1 MVATR
6 QITPRDGDVMIL
18 VGTTKG
24 AFLLRSN
31 AARKRFEL
39 GGPHFAG
46 QSIYSLTLDQ
56 RGGNRRLYAGG
67 SSDHFGP
74 VLYTSDDLGKSWSD
88 RERMAVR
95 FPDDAG
101 AALARIWQ
109 IVPGREPGKV
119 YCGVEPAALFESN
132 DSGESW
138 SLVRGLWDHPHRP
151 QWQPGG
157 GGLCLHT
164 VIPDAVHPGRVFV
177 AISTGG
183 VYRTDD
189 GGATWQVRN
198 VGVRAEFMP
207 DKHPEFGQC
216 VHKIVQHPTF
226 PERLFLQNHWGLYR
240 SEDAADSWQDIANGV
255 PSDFGFAM
263 TMHPHDPETVYIVPI
278 ESDGFRCTPEGKLR
292 VYRTCDAGLS
302 WEPLTRGL
310 PQENA
315 LETVLR
321 DGMGADDL
329 NPAGIYFGTRS
340 GKVYGSPDGGASW
353 SVIADGLPPVLCVK
367 AVVIGDPLK
376 VRVPRPAARAKAKAP
391 AKGRVKAKAV
401 AKPKRAKAK
410 SSAKP
415 KSAKAK
421 SSPKPKR
428 AKAKPRATASRAKR
442 KSAGAKKKR

>member
-1 MVATR
+1 MVAIR

-31 AARKRFEL
+31 AARRRWEM
-39 GGPHFAG
+39 GGPHFPG
-46 QSIYSLTLDQ
+46 QKIHALALDQ
-56 RGGNRRLYAGG
+56 RGGIRRMYAGG

-74 VLYTSDDLGKSWSD
+74 VFYMSDDLGATWSD
-88 RERMAVR
+88 RERAAVR
-95 FPDDAG
+95 FPEDAG
-101 AALARIWQ
+101 ASLARIWQ
-109 IVPGREPGKV
+109 IVPGREDEPGKL

-132 DSGESW
+132 DAGETW
-138 SLVRGLWDHPHRP
+138 SLVRGLWDHPHRA

-164 VIPDAVHPGRVFV
+164 VIPDPVHRGRMFV
-177 AISTGG
+177 AVSTGG

-189 GGATWQVRN
+189 GGATWQARN
-198 VGVRAEFMP
+198 HGVRAEFMP
-207 DKHPEFGQC
+207 NKHPEFGQC

-240 SEDAADSWQDIANGV
+240 SEDAAESWQDIANGV

-278 ESDGFRCTPEGKLR
+278 ESDGFRCTPDGKLR
-292 VYRTCDAGLS
+292 VYRTCDAGRS

-310 PQENA
+310 PQEHA
-315 LETVLR
+315 LETILR
-321 DGMGADDL
+321 DGMDADAL

-353 SVIADGLPPVLCVK
+353 STIADGLPPVLCVK
-367 AVVIGDPLK
+367 AVVVGDPLK
-376 VRVPRPAARAKAKAP
+376 VRVPKPAARTAQARGRTKPKARTKAKP
-391 AKGRVKAKAV
+391 
-401 AKPKRAKAK
+401 
-410 SSAKP
+410 
-415 KSAKAK
+415 
-421 SSPKPKR
+421 R
-428 AKAKPRATASRAKR
+428 AKAKPRVKAKARAKAKPRVKARPRAEAARRPKAKTSRGAKR
-442 KSAGAKKKR
+442 KPR